1 MKVTTIIGLELKRL
15 LSSPVVLAGLALILL
30 VGVYAIDQGSRTI
43 DQQRRVLSESRS
55 IENEHWERM
64 IQLHSNP
71 DPLNT
76 LYYLNFFTRH
86 EPSRYAALSLG
97 LRDVNPYNLKIRI
110 LSLEGQLYDSELTNA
125 ATRATGNFDLAFLL
139 VFLYPLVLIA
149 LLHNTIS
156 EDRENGTWPIV
167 RFQAQ
172 QIEWLSAIRLLLRFG
187 LVLAVWW
194 LTLLIAI
201 IRLDLPI
208 DRRLLMIGL
217 GSTLYL
223 LFWFGLSAAL
233 ATSRHSSNRIALQ
246 LFSIWLALTI
256 VIPGSINLALNR
268 LLPAGEAFEV
278 VIRQREGYHQQWDI
292 PKSETMARFFTS
304 YPEYASFVP
313 PADRF
318 SWGWYYAA
326 QHIGDLEA
334 APAVRELRRKLIRR
348 ADWIERT
355 GWLIPSVNM
364 QILFNRVARTDLESH
379 LGYLDSVRSY
389 HEQLRRR
396 LYPALMSPGPAR
408 IDWQSLPRHS
418 YSEEAVSP
426 PVTSLMLPL
435 LGLISITL
443 ALAGRRL
450 ARIAGIFKSDE

>member
-1 MKVTTIIGLELKRL
+1 MNLTTIIGLELKRL
-15 LSSPVVLAGLALILL
+15 LSSPAVMAGLVLILL
-30 VGVYAIDQGSRTI
+30 VGIYAIDQGSRTI
-43 DQQRRVLSESRS
+43 DQQRRVLSESQR

-64 IQLHSNP
+64 IQLHANP

-86 EPSRYAALSLG
+86 EPSRYATLSLG

-139 VFLYPLVLIA
+139 VFLYPLLLIA

-172 QIEWLSAIRLLLRFG
+172 RIEWLSAIRLLLRFG

-278 VIRQREGYHQQWDI
+278 VIRQREGYHQQWDV

-304 YPEYASFVP
+304 YPEYASFVA

-334 APAVRELRRKLIRR
+334 ASAVRELRRKLIRR

-355 GWLIPSVNM
+355 GWLIPSVNL

-396 LYPALMSPGPAR
+396 LYPALMSSEPAR
-408 IDWQSLPRHS
+408 IDWPALPRHS
-418 YSEEAVSP
+418 YSEEEVSP
-426 PVTSLMLPL
+426 PVTSLLLPL

-443 ALAGRRL
+443 ALARRRL
-450 ARIAGIFKSDE
+450 ARIAGIFQSDE

>member
-1 MKVTTIIGLELKRL
+1 MNVTTIIGLELKRL

-30 VGVYAIDQGSRTI
+30 VGVYAIDQGARTI
-43 DQQRRVLSESRS
+43 NQQRRVLSESRS

-156 EDRENGTWPIV
+156 EDRENGTWPIL

-172 QIEWLSAIRLLLRFG
+172 RVEWLCAIRLLLRFG

-201 IRLDLPI
+201 IRLNLPI
-208 DRRLLMIGL
+208 DRRLLMVLL

-278 VIRQREGYHQQWDI
+278 VIRQREGYHQQWDV

-304 YPEYASFVP
+304 HPEHAGFVA

-334 APAVRELRRKLIRR
+334 APAVRELRRKLLRR

-355 GWLIPSVNM
+355 GWLIPSVNL
-364 QILFNRVARTDLESH
+364 QILFNRIARTDLESH
-379 LGYLDSVRSY
+379 LSYLDSVRSY

-450 ARIAGIFKSDE
+450 ARIAGIFKSDG